1 MICTR
6 FIFETRRTLAIAM
19 CVLASMSSCINT
31 HAAPQP
37 DELKNAIDRGINYL
51 LSQQRADGAI
61 ADRANATAMTA
72 LALMAMASTGELPSD
87 PTPHGEAMNRALK
100 FMLND
105 SRHNPDGYF
114 GEQDGSRMY
123 GHGIVTLML
132 TELNGMGIDP
142 MQESAL
148 HDKCKLG
155 VNLILA
161 SQRTPKSV
169 EFQGGWRYLPN
180 SNDSD
185 LSVSV
190 WQLLALRSAANDQM
204 DVPPEAISQ
213 AVAYLERSFTGP
225 RNEDGGL
232 QEESGGFGYMPGG
245 SSPSFAMT
253 AAGMLAIQ
261 ICGEYD
267 SPLVLAAERWL
278 RDHPPA
284 RDERF
289 FYYAMYYYAQAM
301 QQRGDSTAE
310 EAEKRVQQLLLPMQ
324 KADGSWE
331 ARSGE
336 EAGVGSVY
344 ATAMSILSLS
354 VSYHFLPIYQ
364 R

>member
-1 MICTR
+1 MRCKFFFQQIKSVVALALCVSLSLCT
-6 FIFETRRTLAIAM
+6 IAHGD
-19 CVLASMSSCINT
+19 T
-31 HAAPQP
+31 TT
-37 DELKNAIDRGINYL
+37 DELKKAIDRGIDHL
-51 LSQQRADGAI
+51 LSKQRPDGAI
-61 ADRANATAMTA
+61 ADHANATAMTA
-72 LALMAMASTGELPSD
+72 LALMAMASTGELPTD

-100 FMLND
+100 FMLAD

-132 TELNGMGIDP
+132 TELTGMGVDP
-142 MQESAL
+142 TQESAL
-148 HDKCKLG
+148 HDKCKMG

-161 SQRTPKSV
+161 SQRMPKSV

-204 DVPPEAISQ
+204 DVPPEAIAQ

-225 RNEDGGL
+225 RSEDGSL

-245 SSPSFAMT
+245 GSPSFAMT

-278 RDHPPA
+278 RDHPPS

-289 FYYAMYYYAQAM
+289 FFYAMYYYAQAM
-301 QQRGDSTAE
+301 HQRGEGTAE

-324 KADGSWE
+324 QADGSWQ
-331 ARSGE
+331 ARNGE